1 MWTPKLVILCSMI
14 FSSFGCSPGA
24 WFLEMTVR
32 AEVCATDLTVAQV
45 TNGSPMNP
53 LIRPNTPIRKISR
66 WKPVPF
72 CSLCS
77 FLFTII
83 LSIENILCQCQR
95 TFGKCTYIW
104 IACQCQRTFGK
115 CTYIWIANYVHS
127 ICRLCIFQ
135 LPSPAKS
142 PKEISW
148 HINFIILNFIVFINL
163 LLLDIPSNECL
174 EED

>member
-1 MWTPKLVILCSMI
+1 MI

-45 TNGSPMNP
+45 TNGSPINP

-83 LSIENILCQCQR
+83 LSIENILCQCQH
-95 TFGKCTYIW
+95 TL
-104 IACQCQRTFGK
+104 GK

-127 ICRLCIFQ
+127 ICRMCIFQ
-135 LPSPAKS
+135 LQSPAKS
-142 PKEISW
+142 PKEINW
-148 HINFIILNFIVFINL
+148 HINFIILNFIAFINL
-163 LLLDIPSNECL
+163 LLFYIPSNECL